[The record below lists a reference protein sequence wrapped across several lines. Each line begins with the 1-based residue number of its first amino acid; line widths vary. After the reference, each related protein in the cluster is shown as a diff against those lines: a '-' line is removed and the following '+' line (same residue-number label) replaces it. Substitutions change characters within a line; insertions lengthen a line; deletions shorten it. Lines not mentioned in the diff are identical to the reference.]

1 MKKLYQ
7 KTFEQALAQTYA
19 PPEQVEAQRSALAS
33 RCSKPKSE
41 VTAMTAKPRRP
52 IRILVTAAVVAAALT
67 AGALAASGVL
77 SRIPLLTG
85 GQIEVSYGTGEDGS
99 SYGRISKST
108 GEESCPV
115 EIRDGVVW
123 FTTETGEELDIT
135 GQFSETEPY
144 VYSYTDSVGAR
155 HDVVVGGTPEN
166 YGYFEYAYSEDGS
179 FGGGAG
185 VYPDGDYSALHP
197 PVWLAAYRQANG
209 LPSPS
214 GGDPMEQ
221 DAGGE
226 LIWLDPQ
233 LAVED
238 GKVLLTVDGETTDIT
253 GRFSE
258 REAYVYT
265 AEGAD
270 GLPHVILVG
279 GTAEEP
285 YEAEIILRDDGTW
298 CAVSGAPENSTW
310 FNAYVEANLSR

>member
-52 IRILVTAAVVAAALT
+52 IRILITAAVVAAALT

-77 SRIPLLTG
+77 SRITFHTG
-85 GQIEVSYGTGEDGS
+85 ATIEYGVNEDGTEYS
-99 SYGRISKST
+99 TVSGTSLDESY
-108 GEESCPV
+108 PV
-115 EIRDGVVW
+115 EVRNDRAW

-144 VYSYTDSVGAR
+144 VYSYVDEGGLT
-155 HDVVVGGTPEN
+155 HDIVVGGTLESF
-166 YGYFEYAYSEDGS
+166 GLFEYLYDE
-179 FGGGAG
+179 GGGYTASTG
-185 VYPDGDYSALHP
+185 YLPPESPAYPA
-197 PVWLAAYRQANG
+197 WRAAYEAEHG
-209 LPSPS
+209 IPAPS
-214 GGDPMEQ
+214 GGEPVEQ
-221 DAGGE
+221 DSSSG

-238 GKVLLTVDGETTDIT
+238 GKVLLTVGGETTDIT

-258 REAYVYT
+258 SKAYVYT
-265 AEGAD
+265 TEGAD

-298 CAVSGAPENSTW
+298 CAVSGAPEDSAW
-310 FNAYVEANLSR
+310 FDAYVEANLSR

>member
-19 PPEQVEAQRSALAS
+19 PPERVEAQRSALAS
-33 RCSKPKSE
+33 RCSQPKSE

-52 IRILVTAAVVAAALT
+52 IRILITAAVVAAALT

-85 GQIEVSYGTGEDGS
+85 GQIEVSYGTRPDGS
-99 SYGRISKST
+99 GYADISRST
-108 GEESCPV
+108 DVENCPIEV
-115 EIRDGVVW
+115 RDGVVW
-123 FTTETGEELDIT
+123 FTTETEEEVDIT

-226 LIWLDPQ
+226 LVWLDPQ

-238 GKVLLTVDGETTDIT
+238 GKVLLTVGGETTDIT

-258 REAYVYT
+258 TEAYVYT
-265 AEGAD
+265 TEGAD

-298 CAVSGAPENSTW
+298 CAVSGAPEDSAWLTS
-310 FNAYVEANLSR
+310 YIEANLSR

>member
-108 GEESCPV
+108 GEENCPV
-115 EIRDGVVW
+115 EIQDGVVW

-197 PVWLAAYRQANG
+197 PVWLSAYRQANG
-209 LPSPS
+209 LPAPS
-214 GGDPMEQ
+214 GGEPVEQ
-221 DAGGE
+221 DSSSG

-238 GKVLLTVDGETTDIT
+238 GKVLLTVGGETTDIT

-258 REAYVYT
+258 SEAYVYT
-265 AEGAD
+265 VEGAD

-285 YEAEIILRDDGTW
+285 CTAEIVEEADGTW
-298 CAVSGAPENSTW
+298 TCSTDTPEDSPWLTN
-310 FNAYVEANLSR
+310 YIEANLSR

>member
-52 IRILVTAAVVAAALT
+52 IRILITAAVVAAALT

-77 SRIPLLTG
+77 SRITFHTG
-85 GQIEVSYGTGEDGS
+85 ATIEYGVNEDGTEYS
-99 SYGRISKST
+99 TVSGTSLDESY
-108 GEESCPV
+108 PV
-115 EIRDGVVW
+115 EVRNDRAW

-144 VYSYTDSVGAR
+144 VYSYVDEGGLT
-155 HDVVVGGTPEN
+155 HDIVVGGTLESF
-166 YGYFEYAYSEDGS
+166 GLFEYLYDE
-179 FGGGAG
+179 GGGYTASTG
-185 VYPDGDYSALHP
+185 YLPPESPAYPA
-197 PVWLAAYRQANG
+197 WRAAYEAEHG
-209 LPSPS
+209 IPAPS
-214 GGDPMEQ
+214 GGEPVEQ
-221 DAGGE
+221 DSSSG

-238 GKVLLTVDGETTDIT
+238 GKVLLTVGGETTDIT

-258 REAYVYT
+258 REAYVRT
-265 AEGAD
+265 DEGVD
-270 GLPHVILVG
+270 GSTHVILVG
-279 GTAEEP
+279 GTATEP
-285 YEAEIILRDDGTW
+285 HTAEFVVEADGTW
-298 CAVSGAPENSTW
+298 TCSTDAPEDSAWLTS
-310 FNAYVEANLSR
+310 YIEANLSR

>member
-7 KTFEQALAQTYA
+7 RTFEQALAQTYA

-33 RCSKPKSE
+33 RCSQPTSE
-41 VTAMTAKPRRP
+41 VTAMTTKPRRP
-52 IRILVTAAVVAAALT
+52 IRILITAAVVAAALT

-77 SRIPLLTG
+77 SRITFHTG
-85 GQIEVSYGTGEDGS
+85 ATIEYGVNEDGTEYS
-99 SYGRISKST
+99 TVSGTSLDESY
-108 GEESCPV
+108 PV
-115 EIRDGVVW
+115 EVRNDRAW

-144 VYSYTDSVGAR
+144 VYSYVDEGGLT
-155 HDVVVGGTPEN
+155 HDIVVGGTLESF
-166 YGYFEYAYSEDGS
+166 GLFEYLYDE
-179 FGGGAG
+179 GGGYTASTG
-185 VYPDGDYSALHP
+185 YLPPESPAYPA
-197 PVWLAAYRQANG
+197 WRAAYEAEHG
-209 LPSPS
+209 IPAPS
-214 GGDPMEQ
+214 GGEPVEQ
-221 DAGGE
+221 DSSSG

-238 GKVLLTVDGETTDIT
+238 GKVLLTVGGETTDIT

-258 REAYVYT
+258 SKAYVYT
-265 AEGAD
+265 TEGAD

-298 CAVSGAPENSTW
+298 CAVSGAPEDSAW
-310 FNAYVEANLSR
+310 FDAYVEANLSR

>member
-33 RCSKPKSE
+33 RCSKPESE
-41 VTAMTAKPRRP
+41 VTAMTTKPIRP
-52 IRILVTAAVVAAALT
+52 IRILVTAAAVAAALT
-67 AGALAASGVL
+67 VGALAASGVL
-77 SRIPLLTG
+77 SRITFHTG
-85 GQIEVSYGTGEDGS
+85 ATIEYGVNEDGTEYS
-99 SYGRISKST
+99 TVSGTSLDESY
-108 GEESCPV
+108 PV
-115 EIRDGVVW
+115 EVRNDRAW

-144 VYSYTDSVGAR
+144 VYSYVDEGGLT
-155 HDVVVGGTPEN
+155 HDIVVGGTLESF
-166 YGYFEYAYSEDGS
+166 GLFEYLYDE
-179 FGGGAG
+179 GGGYTASTG
-185 VYPDGDYSALHP
+185 YLPPESPAYPA
-197 PVWLAAYRQANG
+197 WRAAYEAEHG
-209 LPSPS
+209 IPAPS
-214 GGDPMEQ
+214 GGEPVEQ
-221 DAGGE
+221 DSSSG

-238 GKVLLTVDGETTDIT
+238 GKVLLTVGGETTDIT

-258 REAYVYT
+258 SKAYVYT
-265 AEGAD
+265 TEGAD

-298 CAVSGAPENSTW
+298 CAVSGAPEDSAW
-310 FNAYVEANLSR
+310 FDAYVEANLSR

>member
-33 RCSKPKSE
+33 RCSQPKSE

-67 AGALAASGVL
+67 VGALAASGVL

-226 LIWLDPQ
+226 LVWLDPQ

-238 GKVLLTVDGETTDIT
+238 GKVLLTVGGETTDIT

-265 AEGAD
+265 TEGAD

-298 CAVSGAPENSTW
+298 CAVSGAPEDSTW
-310 FNAYVEANLSR
+310 FNADVEANLAR

>member
-77 SRIPLLTG
+77 SRITFHTG
-85 GQIEVSYGTGEDGS
+85 ATIEYGVNEDGTEYS
-99 SYGRISKST
+99 TVSGTSLDESY
-108 GEESCPV
+108 PV
-115 EIRDGVVW
+115 EVRNDRAW

-144 VYSYTDSVGAR
+144 VYSYVDEGGLT
-155 HDVVVGGTPEN
+155 HDIVVGGTLESF
-166 YGYFEYAYSEDGS
+166 GLFEYLYDE
-179 FGGGAG
+179 GGGYTASTG
-185 VYPDGDYSALHP
+185 YLPPESPAYPA
-197 PVWLAAYRQANG
+197 WRAAYEAEHG
-209 LPSPS
+209 IPAPS
-214 GGDPMEQ
+214 GGEPVEQ
-221 DAGGE
+221 DSSSG

-238 GKVLLTVDGETTDIT
+238 GKVLLTVGGETTDIT

-258 REAYVYT
+258 SEAYVRT
-265 AEGAD
+265 DEGVD
-270 GLPHVILVG
+270 GSTHVILVG
-279 GTAEEP
+279 GTAANPHTAEFVV
-285 YEAEIILRDDGTW
+285 EADGTW
-298 CAVSGAPENSTW
+298 TCSTDAPEDSAWLTS
-310 FNAYVEANLSR
+310 YIEANLSR

>member
-33 RCSKPKSE
+33 RCSQPELE

-52 IRILVTAAVVAAALT
+52 IRILITAAVVAAALT

-85 GQIEVSYGTGEDGS
+85 GAMERGVNPDGTGYS
-99 SYGRISKST
+99 SVSVST
-108 GEESCPV
+108 DQESYPV
-115 EIRDGVVW
+115 EARDGKIW

-144 VYSYTDSVGAR
+144 VYSYVDEGGLT
-155 HDVVVGGTPEN
+155 HDIVVGGTLESF
-166 YGYFEYAYSEDGS
+166 GLFEYLYDE
-179 FGGGAG
+179 GGGYTASTG
-185 VYPDGDYSALHP
+185 YLPPESPAYPA
-197 PVWLAAYRQANG
+197 WRAAYEAEHG
-209 LPSPS
+209 IPAPS
-214 GGDPMEQ
+214 GDEPVEQ
-221 DAGGE
+221 DSSSG

-238 GKVLLTVDGETTDIT
+238 GKVLLTVGGETTDIT

-258 REAYVYT
+258 SEAYVRT
-265 AEGAD
+265 DEGVD
-270 GLPHVILVG
+270 GSTHVILVG
-279 GTAEEP
+279 GTATEP
-285 YEAEIILRDDGTW
+285 HTAEFVVEADGTW
-298 CAVSGAPENSTW
+298 TCSTDAPEDSAWLTS
-310 FNAYVEANLSR
+310 YIEANLSR

>member
-52 IRILVTAAVVAAALT
+52 IRILITAAVVAAALT

-77 SRIPLLTG
+77 SRITFHTG
-85 GQIEVSYGTGEDGS
+85 ATIEYGVNEDGTEYS
-99 SYGRISKST
+99 TVSGTSLDESY
-108 GEESCPV
+108 PV
-115 EIRDGVVW
+115 EVRNDRAW

-144 VYSYTDSVGAR
+144 VYSYVDEGGLT
-155 HDVVVGGTPEN
+155 HDIVVGGTLESF
-166 YGYFEYAYSEDGS
+166 GLFEYLYDE
-179 FGGGAG
+179 GGGYTASTG
-185 VYPDGDYSALHP
+185 YLPPESPAYPA
-197 PVWLAAYRQANG
+197 WRAAYEAEHG
-209 LPSPS
+209 IPAPS
-214 GGDPMEQ
+214 GGEPVEQ
-221 DAGGE
+221 DSSSG

-238 GKVLLTVDGETTDIT
+238 GKVLLTVGGETTDIT

-258 REAYVYT
+258 SEAYVRT
-265 AEGAD
+265 DEGVD
-270 GLPHVILVG
+270 GSTHVILVG
-279 GTAEEP
+279 GTAANPHTAEFVV
-285 YEAEIILRDDGTW
+285 EADGTW
-298 CAVSGAPENSTW
+298 TCSTDAPEDSAWLTS
-310 FNAYVEANLSR
+310 YIEANLSR

>member
-33 RCSKPKSE
+33 RCSQPKSE

-52 IRILVTAAVVAAALT
+52 IRILITAAVVAAALT

-85 GQIEVSYGTGEDGS
+85 GQIEVSYGTRPDGS
-99 SYGRISKST
+99 GYADISRST
-108 GEESCPV
+108 DVENCPIEV
-115 EIRDGVVW
+115 RDGVVW

-226 LIWLDPQ
+226 LVWLDPQ

-238 GKVLLTVDGETTDIT
+238 GKVLLTVGGETTDIT

-265 AEGAD
+265 TEGAD

-298 CAVSGAPENSTW
+298 CAVSGAPEDSAWLTS
-310 FNAYVEANLSR
+310 YIEANLSR

>member
-52 IRILVTAAVVAAALT
+52 IRILITAAVVAAALT

-77 SRIPLLTG
+77 SRITFHTG
-85 GQIEVSYGTGEDGS
+85 ATIEYGVNEDGTEYS
-99 SYGRISKST
+99 TVSGTSLDESY
-108 GEESCPV
+108 PV
-115 EIRDGVVW
+115 EVRNDRAW

-144 VYSYTDSVGAR
+144 VYSYVDEGGLT
-155 HDVVVGGTPEN
+155 HDIVVGGTLESF
-166 YGYFEYAYSEDGS
+166 GLFEYLYDE
-179 FGGGAG
+179 GGGYTASTG
-185 VYPDGDYSALHP
+185 YLPPESPAYPA
-197 PVWLAAYRQANG
+197 WRAAYEAEHG
-209 LPSPS
+209 IPAPS
-214 GGDPMEQ
+214 GGEPVEQ
-221 DAGGE
+221 DSSSG

-238 GKVLLTVDGETTDIT
+238 GKVLLTVGGETTDIT

-258 REAYVYT
+258 SEAYVRT
-265 AEGAD
+265 DEGVD
-270 GLPHVILVG
+270 GSTHVILVG
-279 GTAEEP
+279 GTATEP
-285 YEAEIILRDDGTW
+285 HTAEFVVEADGTW
-298 CAVSGAPENSTW
+298 TCSTDAPEDSAWLTS
-310 FNAYVEANLSR
+310 YIEANLSR

>member
-33 RCSKPKSE
+33 RCSQPKSE

-52 IRILVTAAVVAAALT
+52 IRILITAAVVAAALT

-85 GQIEVSYGTGEDGS
+85 GQIEVSYGTRPDGS
-99 SYGRISKST
+99 GYADISRST
-108 GEESCPV
+108 DVENCPIEV
-115 EIRDGVVW
+115 RDGVVW

-197 PVWLAAYRQANG
+197 PVWLAFYREANG
-209 LPSPS
+209 LPTPS
-214 GGDPMEQ
+214 GGEPVEQ
-221 DAGGE
+221 DSSSG

-233 LAVED
+233 LAVSD
-238 GKVLLTVDGETTDIT
+238 GKVLLTLDGETTDIT

-258 REAYVYT
+258 TEAYVYT
-265 AEGAD
+265 VEGAD

-285 YEAEIILRDDGTW
+285 CTAEIVEEADGTW
-298 CAVSGAPENSTW
+298 TCSTDAPEDSPWLTN
-310 FNAYVEANLSR
+310 YIEANLSR

>member
-33 RCSKPKSE
+33 RCSKPELE

-52 IRILVTAAVVAAALT
+52 IRILITAAVVAAALT

-85 GQIEVSYGTGEDGS
+85 GQIEVSYGTRPDGS
-99 SYGRISKST
+99 GYADISRST
-108 GEESCPV
+108 DVENCPIEV
-115 EIRDGVVW
+115 RDGVVW
-123 FTTETGEELDIT
+123 FTTETGEEVDIT

-214 GGDPMEQ
+214 GDEPVEE

-258 REAYVYT
+258 REAYVRT
-265 AEGAD
+265 DEGVD
-270 GLPHVILVG
+270 GSTHVILVG

-285 YEAEIILRDDGTW
+285 HTAEFVVEAGGTW
-298 CAVSGAPENSTW
+298 TCSTDAPEDSTW

>member
-77 SRIPLLTG
+77 SRITFHTG
-85 GQIEVSYGTGEDGS
+85 ATIEYGVNEDGTEYS
-99 SYGRISKST
+99 TVSGTSLDESY
-108 GEESCPV
+108 PV
-115 EIRDGVVW
+115 EVRNDRAW

-144 VYSYTDSVGAR
+144 VYSYVDEGGLT
-155 HDVVVGGTPEN
+155 HDIVVGGTLESF
-166 YGYFEYAYSEDGS
+166 GLFEYLYDE
-179 FGGGAG
+179 GGGYTASTG
-185 VYPDGDYSALHP
+185 YLPPESPAYPA
-197 PVWLAAYRQANG
+197 WRAAYEAEHG
-209 LPSPS
+209 IPAPS
-214 GGDPMEQ
+214 GGEPVEQ
-221 DAGGE
+221 DSSSG

-238 GKVLLTVDGETTDIT
+238 GKVLLTVGGETTDIT

-258 REAYVYT
+258 SKAYVYT
-265 AEGAD
+265 TEGAD

-279 GTAEEP
+279 GTATEP
-285 YEAEIILRDDGTW
+285 HTAEFVVEADGTW
-298 CAVSGAPENSTW
+298 TCSTDAPEDSAWLTS
-310 FNAYVEANLSR
+310 YIEANLSR

>member
-238 GKVLLTVDGETTDIT
+238 GKVLLTVGGETTDIT

-258 REAYVYT
+258 SEAYVYT
-265 AEGAD
+265 TEGAD

-298 CAVSGAPENSTW
+298 CAVSGAPEDSAW
-310 FNAYVEANLSR
+310 FDAYVEANLSR

>member
-33 RCSKPKSE
+33 RCSQPKSE

-52 IRILVTAAVVAAALT
+52 IRILITAAVVAAALT

-85 GQIEVSYGTGEDGS
+85 GQIEVSYGTRPDGS
-99 SYGRISKST
+99 GYADISRST
-108 GEESCPV
+108 DVENCPIEV
-115 EIRDGVVW
+115 RDGVVW
-123 FTTETGEELDIT
+123 FTTETGEEVDIT

-238 GKVLLTVDGETTDIT
+238 GKVLLTVGGETTDIT

-258 REAYVYT
+258 SEAYVYT
-265 AEGAD
+265 TEGAD

-298 CAVSGAPENSTW
+298 CAVSGAPEDSAWLTS
-310 FNAYVEANLSR
+310 YIEANLSR

>member
-33 RCSKPKSE
+33 RCSQPKSE

-67 AGALAASGVL
+67 VGALAASGVL

-214 GGDPMEQ
+214 GDEPVEE

-238 GKVLLTVDGETTDIT
+238 GKVLLTVGGETTDIT

-258 REAYVYT
+258 SEAYVYT
-265 AEGAD
+265 TEGAD

-298 CAVSGAPENSTW
+298 CAVSGAPEDSTW

>member
-33 RCSKPKSE
+33 RCSQPKSE

-67 AGALAASGVL
+67 VGALAASGVL

-214 GGDPMEQ
+214 GDEPVEE

-238 GKVLLTVDGETTDIT
+238 GKVLLTVGGETTDIT

-258 REAYVYT
+258 SEAYVYT
-265 AEGAD
+265 TEGAD

-298 CAVSGAPENSTW
+298 CAVSGAPEDSAW
-310 FNAYVEANLSR
+310 FDAYVEANLSR

>member
-1 MKKLYQ
+1 
-7 KTFEQALAQTYA
+7 
-19 PPEQVEAQRSALAS
+19 
-33 RCSKPKSE
+33 
-41 VTAMTAKPRRP
+41 MTAKPRRP
-52 IRILVTAAVVAAALT
+52 IRILITAAVVAAALT

-85 GQIEVSYGTGEDGS
+85 GQIEVSYGTRPDGS
-99 SYGRISKST
+99 GYADISRST
-108 GEESCPV
+108 DVENCPIEV
-115 EIRDGVVW
+115 RDGVVW
-123 FTTETGEELDIT
+123 FTTETEEEVDIT

-226 LIWLDPQ
+226 LVWLDPQ

-238 GKVLLTVDGETTDIT
+238 GKVLLTVGGETTDIT

-265 AEGAD
+265 TEGAD

-298 CAVSGAPENSTW
+298 CAVSGAPEDSAWLTS
-310 FNAYVEANLSR
+310 YIEANLSR

>member
-1 MKKLYQ
+1 
-7 KTFEQALAQTYA
+7 
-19 PPEQVEAQRSALAS
+19 
-33 RCSKPKSE
+33 
-41 VTAMTAKPRRP
+41 MTAKPRRP
-52 IRILVTAAVVAAALT
+52 IRILVTAAAVAAALT
-67 AGALAASGVL
+67 VGALAASGVF

-197 PVWLAAYRQANG
+197 PVWLAFYREANG
-209 LPSPS
+209 LPTPS
-214 GGDPMEQ
+214 DGEPVEQ
-221 DAGGE
+221 DSSSG

-233 LAVED
+233 LAVSD
-238 GKVLLTVDGETTDIT
+238 GKVLLTLDGETTDIT

-258 REAYVYT
+258 TEAYVYT
-265 AEGAD
+265 VEGAD

-310 FNAYVEANLSR
+310 FDAYVEANLSR

>member
-33 RCSKPKSE
+33 RCSQPKSE

-52 IRILVTAAVVAAALT
+52 IRILITAAVVAAALT

-85 GQIEVSYGTGEDGS
+85 GQIEVSYGTRPDGS
-99 SYGRISKST
+99 GYADISRST
-108 GEESCPV
+108 DVENCPIEV
-115 EIRDGVVW
+115 RDGVVW
-123 FTTETGEELDIT
+123 FTTETEEEVDIT

-226 LIWLDPQ
+226 LVWLDPQ

-238 GKVLLTVDGETTDIT
+238 GKVLLTVGGETTDIT

-265 AEGAD
+265 TEGAD

-298 CAVSGAPENSTW
+298 CAVSGAPEDSAW
-310 FNAYVEANLSR
+310 FDAYVEANLSR